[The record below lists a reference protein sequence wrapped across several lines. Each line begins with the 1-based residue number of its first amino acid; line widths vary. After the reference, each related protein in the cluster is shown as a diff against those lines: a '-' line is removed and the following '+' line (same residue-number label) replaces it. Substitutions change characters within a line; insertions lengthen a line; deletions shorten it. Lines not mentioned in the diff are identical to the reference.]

1 MSPHAES
8 IRLRLSG
15 GPLSARQLSESMGIS
30 QPTMSRA
37 LTDLGD
43 DIVRIGAARSIRYAL
58 RDAARGLPDIAIYR
72 VDAEGRI
79 KLLGTLV
86 PVRSE
91 GFVMRQT
98 DGVTLYSEGLPW
110 WLFDMRPQGY
120 LGRAH
125 AARHGAELGLPARLA
140 DWSDTHALRAL
151 LAHGHDLVGNLLPG
165 DVARDRFLA
174 MPVPAPIPDA
184 EKAETYA
191 RLACEAAR
199 GDTPGSS
206 AGGEQPK
213 FTAYAMTPGGA
224 RHVIVKFSEPEN
236 SPVSERW
243 RDLLLA
249 EHVALETLRD
259 AGVPASSTQ
268 WIDHGGQRFLQIE
281 RFDRIG
287 RLGRRALFS
296 LTALDAE
303 FVGEASV
310 GWPDIAARLA
320 ATGHIRP
327 EAAAGAGL
335 LWAFGT
341 LIGNSDMH
349 AGNLSFVA
357 EYGRPYDLAPA
368 YDMTPM
374 TFAPRSGGGLPDAV
388 PEAVIHAGVAN
399 ETWRQAEALAR
410 AYLAGIM
417 AQNGFSERFRP
428 CIAALE
434 RHINS
439 ASARI
444 ERLA

>member
-1 MSPHAES
+1 
-8 IRLRLSG
+8 
-15 GPLSARQLSESMGIS
+15 
-30 QPTMSRA
+30 
-37 LTDLGD
+37 
-43 DIVRIGAARSIRYAL
+43 
-58 RDAARGLPDIAIYR
+58 
-72 VDAEGRI
+72 
-79 KLLGTLV
+79 
-86 PVRSE
+86 
-91 GFVMRQT
+91 
-98 DGVTLYSEGLPW
+98 
-110 WLFDMRPQGY
+110 
-120 LGRAH
+120 
-125 AARHGAELGLPARLA
+125 
-140 DWSDTHALRAL
+140 
-151 LAHGHDLVGNLLPG
+151 
-165 DVARDRFLA
+165 
-174 MPVPAPIPDA
+174 
-184 EKAETYA
+184 
-191 RLACEAAR
+191 
-199 GDTPGSS
+199 
-206 AGGEQPK
+206 
-213 FTAYAMTPGGA
+213 MTPGGA

-287 RLGRRALFS
+287 HLGRRALFS

-303 FVGEASV
+303 FVGAASV

-320 ATGHIRP
+320 AAGHIRP

-357 EYGRPYDLAPA
+357 EQGRPYDLAPA

-374 TFAPRSGGGLPDAV
+374 TFAPRSGGGLPDTV

-410 AYLAGIM
+410 AYLARIM
-417 AQNGFSERFRP
+417 AHNGFSERFRP

-434 RHINS
+434 RHIDS